1 MALFNPILLIVAS
14 FVMFIMAPD
23 IGKHLMP
30 IALNVAFLIFFAL
43 SLKLSFTPRARQ
55 RVEAHRPSAMRN
67 YEELPYL

>member
-1 MALFNPILLIVAS
+1 
-14 FVMFIMAPD
+14 
-23 IGKHLMP
+23 MP
-30 IALNVAFLIFFAL
+30 IALNVAFFIFFAL